1 MDLRK
6 TEESL
11 FKALMIASTA
21 TIAVC
26 TGLILV
32 TVFAKGFNALSIE
45 MITQTPKGGF
55 YLGKEGGI
63 LNAIAGSVYLGTGS
77 TFLAFCLSLPV
88 VLYMN
93 VYAKKNSR
101 FTATVRF
108 FLDIMSGIPSIVYGA
123 FGFSMMLLFGLKASL
138 LLGIISVAVIIFP
151 LMCRAID
158 EVFKMIPD
166 ELGDAS
172 YSLGATKF
180 ETGFKVFVRQ
190 VLPGISTA
198 ILISFGRAIGDAA
211 TVLFTAGFTDSLPD
225 SLLRPVATLP
235 LAVFFQLGTPVAEVK
250 ERAYA
255 SALVLTMIVLIISI
269 TARFLCRKFTIH
281 IIK

>member
-6 TEESL
+6 TEENI
-11 FKALMIASTA
+11 FKGLMIASTLA
-21 TIAVC
+21 IALC

-32 TVFAKGFNALSIE
+32 TIFVKGFSALSID

-63 LNAIAGSVYLGTGS
+63 LNAIAGSLYLASGA
-77 TFLAFCLSLPV
+77 TFLSFCMSMPV
-88 VLYMN
+88 VVYMN
-93 VYAKKNSR
+93 VYAKRNSG
-101 FTATVRF
+101 FVSLVRF

-123 FGFSMMLLFGLKASL
+123 FGFSIMLLLGLRASL
-138 LLGIISVAVIIFP
+138 LLGIISVAILIFP

-158 EVFKMIPD
+158 EIFKMIPD
-166 ELGDAS
+166 ELGDVS

-180 ETGFKVFVRQ
+180 ETGFKVLVRQ
-190 VLPGISTA
+190 AMPGISTA
-198 ILISFGRAIGDAA
+198 ILLSFGRAIGDAA
-211 TVLFTAGFTDSLPD
+211 TVLFTAGFTDSLPG
-225 SLLRPVATLP
+225 SLLRPIATLP

-255 SALVLTMIVLIISI
+255 SALILTIIVLAISI
-269 TARFLCRKFTIH
+269 IARFLCRKFTVH

>member
-6 TEESL
+6 TEENF
-11 FKALMIASTA
+11 FKGLMIASTV
-21 TIAVC
+21 TITAC

-32 TVFAKGFNALSIE
+32 TVFVKGFNALSID

-63 LNAIAGSVYLGTGS
+63 LNAIAGSIYLAIGA
-77 TFLAFCLSLPV
+77 TFISFCLSLPV
-88 VLYMN
+88 VIYMN
-93 VYAKKNSR
+93 VYSRKKSR
-101 FTATVRF
+101 FTSLVRF
-108 FLDIMSGIPSIVYGA
+108 FLDIMGGIPSIVYGA
-123 FGFSMMLLFGLKASL
+123 FGFSIMLLLGLKASL
-138 LLGIISVAVIIFP
+138 LLGIISVAILIFP

-158 EVFKMIPD
+158 EIFKMIPD

-180 ETGFKVFVRQ
+180 ETGFKVFVKQ
-190 VLPGISTA
+190 AMPGILTA
-198 ILISFGRAIGDAA
+198 VLISFGRAIGDAA
-211 TVLFTAGFTDSLPD
+211 TVLFTAGFTDSLPC

-235 LAVFFQLGTPVAEVK
+235 LAVFFQLGTPVEEVK

-255 SALVLTMIVLIISI
+255 SALILTIIVLVISI
-269 TARFLCRKFTIH
+269 TARFLCRKFTVH

>member
-6 TEESL
+6 AEEGL
-11 FKALMIASTA
+11 FRVLMIASTVA
-21 TIAVC
+21 IAAC

-32 TVFAKGFNALSIE
+32 TVFVKGCHALSIE

-63 LNAIAGSVYLGTGS
+63 LNAIAGSLYLATGS
-77 TFLAFCLSLPV
+77 TFLSFCLSLPV
-88 VLYMN
+88 VLHMN
-93 VYAKKNSR
+93 VYSKKNSK
-101 FTATVRF
+101 FTSIVRF

-151 LMCRAID
+151 LMCRAMD

-180 ETGFKVFVRQ
+180 ETGLKVFVKQ
-190 VLPGISTA
+190 VMPGISTA
-198 ILISFGRAIGDAA
+198 VLISFGRAIGDAA
-211 TVLFTAGFTDSLPD
+211 TVLFTAGFTDSLPG

-255 SALVLTMIVLIISI
+255 SALILTIIVLIISI
-269 TARFLCRKFTIH
+269 TARYLCRKFTTH
-281 IIK
+281 IIR

>member
-6 TEESL
+6 TEENF
-11 FKALMIASTA
+11 FKVLMIASTVA
-21 TIAVC
+21 IAAC
-26 TGLILV
+26 ALLILV
-32 TVFAKGFNALSIE
+32 TVFIKGWNALSME

-63 LNAIAGSVYLGTGS
+63 LNAIAGSVYLAIGS
-77 TFLAFCLSLPV
+77 TFLSLCLSIPV
-88 VLYMN
+88 VIHMN
-93 VYAKKNSR
+93 VYSKKNSK
-101 FTATVRF
+101 FTSIVRF
-108 FLDIMSGIPSIVYGA
+108 FLDIMGGIPSIVYGA
-123 FGFSMMLLFGLKASL
+123 FAFSIMLLLGLKASL
-138 LLGIISVAVIIFP
+138 LLGIISVAILIFP

-158 EVFKMIPD
+158 EVFKMMPE
-166 ELGDAS
+166 ELRDAS
-172 YSLGATKF
+172 YSVGATKF
-180 ETGFKVFVRQ
+180 ETGFKVLVRQ
-190 VLPGISTA
+190 ALPGISTA

-211 TVLFTAGFTDSLPD
+211 TVLFTAGFTDSLPG

-255 SALVLTMIVLIISI
+255 SALVLTIIVLAISI
-269 TARFLCRKFTIH
+269 TARFLCRKFTVH